1 MSIKHLLPGKQVPKG
16 CSWQELIQGRYSHRS
31 LLAVTVYLV
40 LCQEH
45 LIRSSQQNWEEV
57 DVAVITHSL
66 QMRQLGNREGK

>member
-1 MSIKHLLPGKQVPKG
+1 MRKRTWKEVSGPGVNLTQ
-16 CSWQELIQGRYSHRS
+16 SQE
-31 LLAVTVYLV
+31 AVGDRDTDCGESVYLV

-45 LIRSSQQNWEEV
+45 LTRFSQQNWEEV